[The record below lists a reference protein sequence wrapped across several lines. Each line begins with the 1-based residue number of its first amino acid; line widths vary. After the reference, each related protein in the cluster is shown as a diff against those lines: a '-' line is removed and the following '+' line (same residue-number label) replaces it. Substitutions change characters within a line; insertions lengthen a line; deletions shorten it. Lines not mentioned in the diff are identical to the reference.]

1 MPLAEIQRQL
11 RNEFLGTDQVLE
23 RFLDNATFM
32 GSQVFLRAF
41 LIVKR
46 DGARQIMKDNCVDE
60 FSDYARAKIEAYGGD
75 TVSTE
80 AVASRRHAGGQ
91 PSATGWKLEL
101 PTTTWHLLLN

>member
-1 MPLAEIQRQL
+1 MPLAESQRKL
-11 RNEFLGTDQVLE
+11 RNGVLGTEQVLE
-23 RFLDNATFM
+23 GFIRNGRVM
-32 GSQVFLRAF
+32 GSEVCLGGF

-101 PTTTWHLLLN
+101 P